1 MHFETAICG
10 KSSKNAIKMRENA
23 FLGTKKP
30 RCRGSRGLLDDEES
44 SKVKIKQRHI
54 MSNWALTTGLGGV
67 LKIRHV
73 AESRVTNK
81 VPP

>member
-30 RCRGSRGLLDDEES
+30 RCRGSRGLLDEES

-54 MSNWALTTGLGGV
+54 MSNLALTASLGGV

-73 AESRVTNK
+73 AESHVTNK